1 MLITVWTVV
10 QTVLTA
16 TFNSYGIGKFQP
28 PNKIDTPEPIDKKLG
43 TVDYVHETTPYTKF
57 GINTHTGGLWANR
70 WNITKTFKN
79 LFIPFFLRLA
89 YRSDLLMDFY
99 AR

>member
-1 MLITVWTVV
+1 M
-10 QTVLTA
+10 
-16 TFNSYGIGKFQP
+16 GIGKFQ
-28 PNKIDTPEPIDKKLG
+28 TPTKLIPLNRSIKNSAKLIA
-43 TVDYVHETTPYTKF
+43 YVHERTPYAKF
-57 GINTHTGGLWANR
+57 GTNTHTRVVWANGR
-70 WNITKTFKN
+70 NITKIIFY